1 MHKIDVLRDL
11 LAVCVKIISIAC
23 RLQLHGMAQL
33 TTMRESQSRHVVH
46 TYYALE
52 RGQFDSVIHLWLF
65 ELLGNVINFG
75 EVDRSKILV
84 FQISARP
91 RSRRGGAEQGPVFAV
106 VVVYHRL

>member
-1 MHKIDVLRDL
+1 
-11 LAVCVKIISIAC
+11 
-23 RLQLHGMAQL
+23 
-33 TTMRESQSRHVVH
+33 MRESQPRHVVH

-52 RGQFDSVIHLWLF
+52 RGQFDSVIHLWFL
-65 ELLGNVINFG
+65 ELLGNVVNFR

-106 VVVYHRL
+106 VVVDHRLQGCGLSGRSRNPPPFASIWSRS